1 MKFRAAKVQSNWVKL
16 QKKLKEIVESKKDL
30 LRDPE
35 GVCMGFHNVGQP
47 GGIAPAHTYRYWNS
61 GKSYLYTGDQAI
73 LSTLF
78 F

>member
-1 MKFRAAKVQSNWVKL
+1 
-16 QKKLKEIVESKKDL
+16 
-30 LRDPE
+30 
-35 GVCMGFHNVGQP
+35 MGFHNVGQP
-47 GGIAPAHTYRYWNS
+47 GGITAAHTYRYWNP